1 MQKTQETRVWSL
13 SWEDPLEEGMA
24 TRCSI
29 LAWRVLWMEK
39 PGRLSSIGS
48 QKVRHD
54 RSDLTTSPI
63 GVGTRLYCLLFSCSI
78 GSDSF
83 ATSWTVAC
91 QVPLGLFH
99 GISQAEYW
107 SGLPFPSPGDLPDPG
122 IEPASPFSKS
132 PALQV
137 GSVPLSHQGRPTS
150 GKGCQNEIKYLIW
163 FSY

>member
-1 MQKTQETRVWSL
+1 
-13 SWEDPLEEGMA
+13 MA

-54 RSDLTTSPI
+54 RSGLTTLPI

-91 QVPLGLFH
+91 QVPLRLSH
-99 GISQAEYW
+99 GISQARILEW
-107 SGLPFPSPGDLPDPG
+107 VAIS
-122 IEPASPFSKS
+122 FSRGS
-132 PALQV
+132 SRPRDRTCISILQV
-137 GSVPLSHQGRPTS
+137 SCIAGGFCTAEPP
-150 GKGCQNEIKYLIW
+150 GKAHKWKGMPKRNQIFNLVFLLDI
-163 FSY
+163 